1 MECYYTQYEMK
12 YMDDLLPGKTA
23 ERPEDKEMI
32 IGKVRDQSL
41 SVVLHCISRF
51 VVKCGVCVFAS
62 YVCLFKKKCLKK
74 FPFSCTFSFFKRVWK
89 DTKIYK

>member
-32 IGKVRDQSL
+32 IGKVRDKSL

-62 YVCLFKKKCLKK
+62 YVCLFKKKVFKK
-74 FPFSCTFSFFKRVWK
+74 VSIQLHIQFF
-89 DTKIYK
+89 

>member
-32 IGKVRDQSL
+32 IGKVRD
-41 SVVLHCISRF
+41 
-51 VVKCGVCVFAS
+51 
-62 YVCLFKKKCLKK
+62 
-74 FPFSCTFSFFKRVWK
+74 
-89 DTKIYK
+89 